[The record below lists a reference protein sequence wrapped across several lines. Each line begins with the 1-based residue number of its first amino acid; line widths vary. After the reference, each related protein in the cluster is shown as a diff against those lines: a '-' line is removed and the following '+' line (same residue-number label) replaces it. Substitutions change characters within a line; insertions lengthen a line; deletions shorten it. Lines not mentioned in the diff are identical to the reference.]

1 MFDAIYIEDEVAEH
15 PRTQRILARF
25 AGAERIGCRRY
36 GEVFNRSAQN
46 FRLQKRRPAL
56 ILARKHGQFV
66 LPTPSGYGIGSE
78 QNFYFSHMLNC
89 VYDCRYCFLQ
99 GMYRSAHM
107 VVFVNYEDFQRAID
121 EHIAASTAMPY
132 FFSGYDCDSLALEGI
147 TDFTR
152 DFLDFFAA
160 RPGAAVE
167 LRTKSVRTATLL
179 AHRPLANCI
188 VAFSLT
194 PHSIA
199 AALECGTPSVARRI
213 EALEKLSQRGW
224 PIGLRF
230 DPLIYH
236 REWRRHYRDLF
247 NAVFSRIDSTRL
259 HSVSLGQFRLPQS
272 MYKRMQQLYPDEPLF
287 AWGLEEHRGQVSYRR
302 ALAEEIHAFCR
313 AELLRY
319 IDPAIFFPCP
329 STTLED
335 NPPS

>member
-1 MFDAIYIEDEVAEH
+1 MLFRSDVADH

-25 AGAERIGCRRY
+25 ANAERIRCRRY

-46 FRLQKRRPAL
+46 FRLQKVRPAL
-56 ILARKHGQFV
+56 ILARKHGQYV
-66 LPTPSGYGIGSE
+66 LPTPPGYGIGSA

-107 VVFVNYEDFQRAID
+107 VVFVNYEDFQNAID
-121 EHIAASTAMPY
+121 DHIATSTETPY

-152 DFLDFFAA
+152 AFLDFFSS

-179 AHRPLANCI
+179 ARPPMANCI

-194 PHSIA
+194 PPAIS
-199 AALECGTPSVARRI
+199 AALEHGTPPVARRLDAL
-213 EALEKLSQRGW
+213 EALAQNGW

-230 DPLIYH
+230 DPLLYH
-236 REWRRHYRDLF
+236 RGWRQHYGDLF
-247 NAVFSRIDSTRL
+247 KQVFSRIRTSHL
-259 HSVSLGQFRLPQS
+259 HSVSLGQFRLPQP
-272 MYKRMQQLYPDEPLF
+272 MYKRMQRLYPDEPLF
-287 AWGLEEHRGQVSYRR
+287 AWGLTEHKGQVSYRHE
-302 ALAEEIHAFCR
+302 LAEEIHAFCR

-329 STTLED
+329 STMLED
-335 NPPS
+335 NSLP